1 MCYPR
6 MRSSLT
12 CLSSADHP
20 WRRRLE
26 SPLLWSF
33 VTTDCTKLCHLSMLM
48 WFNSARRLVEYL
60 GANEEVRN
68 LIEWLDLIY
77 WSSTGSKYT
86 PSIIA
91 DVFWKPFDLRFSA
104 LLSRLQSHREVFQN
118 EVQLEESKWTELQHD
133 KRAKQSDLN
142 GRALEQIKMQLEEL
156 QRTNTDM
163 DSMLSNRLETIER
176 VFHDMSSNARQNK
189 MDELQ
194 ERRTLGA
201 YMRHITA
208 KL

>member
-1 MCYPR
+1 
-6 MRSSLT
+6 
-12 CLSSADHP
+12 
-20 WRRRLE
+20 
-26 SPLLWSF
+26 
-33 VTTDCTKLCHLSMLM
+33 
-48 WFNSARRLVEYL
+48 
-60 GANEEVRN
+60 
-68 LIEWLDLIY
+68 
-77 WSSTGSKYT
+77 
-86 PSIIA
+86 
-91 DVFWKPFDLRFSA
+91 LRFSA